1 MEQGLRLLI
10 QLIIEFAPVI
20 ATLVQKNNE
29 APVGVS
35 NKQKALHNQALIQ
48 SGSDYKNTFKN
59 TFKNTSKDTSKD
71 NYKDNYNQKVSY
83 IQGFEKESIE
93 QQKLAVYDRQS
104 QLKIA
109 TIEQTTV
116 LQLPELQKLFESW
129 PLRLY
134 PSQILANDTNNTR
147 KPLKIFLAPPK
158 VEFDKFAHQQEENL
172 DIELMLAEG
181 LRDFIS
187 QHYSLQ
193 NPVRPTEFL
202 AGAWDS
208 KRFHSESSIKAL
220 FGMLQTEPILIL
232 ESELD
237 GDYLNFRI
245 AYWGLGQDNYYY
257 KTISRLPYKNIIYQS
272 VKNNALEWKK
282 VREELISLGEE
293 SEEINNLGGDN
304 VINLA
309 ILEKIEKWKSKGID
323 ISKLSLQYQVN
334 RQNFEQLCQVL
345 ITCHCLVASWI
356 ADAYHLVYHDVSPL
370 LPDLLPNL
378 LESDLDLPSL
388 QAIIAG
394 YQQLYQ
400 ALEAERLSWIPELAL
415 QLAQSLSHLSDRSLA
430 QEQVDY
436 SINAWLRLRQVSPQ
450 QWSKPWQAMRS
461 VVKLEDEEYI
471 QKLKEYFVAVGD
483 SQIVTDL
490 EEILCAITNLKRQ
503 RQEEY
508 VSLNHTLTGNL
519 GKVTSIAIS
528 PDGETLIGGCADKNI
543 KIWNIKTG
551 VFIRNLTKNSGE
563 ISSVAVSNDGN
574 LLVVGS
580 YETPRSNVK
589 VWHLKTGKL
598 IHTLLGHHKP
608 VNVVAISPISAS
620 SPEEIGQLLASG
632 GNKIKVW
639 NLHKGNRIS
648 TLWHSSV
655 VNTIAISPVN
665 PVSSLGISTILV
677 SGTRDKKIRLWD
689 PHTGELLRTLSGHFG
704 EVNSVAISAVDVGEI
719 LFSGSADK
727 TIKVWELETGKILHT
742 LTGHTDEV
750 KSVAIS
756 PNGEL
761 LVSGSADNTIKIW
774 RWKAGELLQ
783 TLTAHSET
791 VNQVVIS
798 PDNQYI
804 ASCSSD
810 KTIKIW
816 QLNHSM

>member
-20 ATLVQKNNE
+20 ANLVQKNNE
-29 APVGVS
+29 AAVDLNS
-35 NKQKALHNQALIQ
+35 KRKTAQIQSLIQ
-48 SGSDYKNTFKN
+48 SVNNSNNNFTN
-59 TFKNTSKDTSKD
+59 TSKD
-71 NYKDNYNQKVSY
+71 NYNQQISY
-83 IQGFEKESIE
+83 IQGFEEEKIE
-93 QQKLAVYDRQS
+93 QQKLAVYYRQM

-109 TIEQTTV
+109 TQEQKKA
-116 LQLPELQKLFESW
+116 LHLPELQKLFESW

-134 PSQILANDTNNTR
+134 PSQILANYTNNGR

-187 QHYSLQ
+187 QYYSLQ
-193 NPVRPTEFL
+193 NPVRPIEFL

-232 ESELD
+232 ESEID

-257 KTISRLPYKNIIYQS
+257 KTISRLPYRSIIYQS
-272 VKNNALEWKK
+272 AKNRALEWKK
-282 VREELISLGEE
+282 IRNELISLGEDLAE
-293 SEEINNLGGDN
+293 VNNLGGNN
-304 VINLA
+304 VANLA
-309 ILEKIEKWKSKGID
+309 ILEKTEKWKSKGID
-323 ISKLSLQYQVN
+323 ISKLSLQFQVN
-334 RQNFEQLCQVL
+334 RQDFEQLCQVL
-345 ITCHCLVASWI
+345 ITCHCLVASWV

-370 LPDLLPNL
+370 LPDLIPNL
-378 LESDLDLPSL
+378 LKSDFDLPSL

-394 YQQLYQ
+394 YKQLYQ
-400 ALEAERLSWIPELAL
+400 ALETKQLSWIPELAL

-436 SINAWLRLRQVSPQ
+436 SINTWLQLRQVSPQ
-450 QWSKPWQAMRS
+450 EWGNPLETMRS
-461 VVKLEDEEYI
+461 VVKLEDEKYI

-483 SQIVTDL
+483 SKIINEL
-490 EEILCAITNLKRQ
+490 EEVLSEIAKLKHQ

-508 VSLNHTLTGNL
+508 ASLNHTLTGHSD
-519 GKVTSIAIS
+519 KVTSIAIS

-543 KIWNIKTG
+543 KMWNIKTG

-563 ISSVAVSNDGN
+563 ISYVAVSEDGN
-574 LLVVGS
+574 LLAVGS

-608 VNVVAISPISAS
+608 VNVVAISPVSTS
-620 SPEEIGQLLASG
+620 SPERTEPILASG
-632 GNKIKVW
+632 GNKIKIW

-655 VNTIAISPVN
+655 VNTIAISPLS
-665 PVSSLGISTILV
+665 PASSLGISTILV

-704 EVNSVAISAVDVGEI
+704 EVNSVTISSVGVGEI

-727 TIKVWELETGKILHT
+727 IIKIWELETGKILHT

-756 PNGEL
+756 PNREI
-761 LVSGSADNTIKIW
+761 LVSGSADKTIKIW
-774 RWKAGELLQ
+774 RWKTEELLQ
-783 TLTAHSET
+783 TLTGHSGS
-791 VNQVVIS
+791 VNQIAIS
-798 PDNQYI
+798 PDGQYV

-816 QLNHSM
+816 QLNHLF